1 MGNKIVI
8 NFKNIVSELE
18 TKKLKLCFLINR
30 GLFIIDEYNN
40 LYQMELYRVGSYL
53 DNLIK
58 KGITVEFSYVDSKNI
73 NDREKEIWDISE
85 VENFITNIVLKSCF

>member
-1 MGNKIVI
+1 MENKFII

-18 TKKLKLCFLINR
+18 AKKLKLCFLINR

-58 KGITVEFSYVDSKNI
+58 HGITVEFSYVDSKNI
-73 NDREKEIWDISE
+73 NDCKKEIWSISD
-85 VENFITNIVLKSCF
+85 VKRFIARLS

>member
-1 MGNKIVI
+1 MKNKFVI
-8 NFKNIVSELE
+8 NFKNIVSELQ

-30 GLFIIDEYNN
+30 GLFLIDGCNN

-58 KGITVEFSYVDSKNI
+58 HGITVEFNYIDSKNI
-73 NDREKEIWDISE
+73 NDSEKEIWSISD
-85 VENFITNIVLKSCF
+85 VENFIKNI